1 MILVKDFIEH
11 LIQAN
16 HERLMLLHCWLFEK
30 LKASYFLI
38 CAIPINGVFKLV
50 QGSEKKGH
58 RLSFFILAAQGGIG
72 PRPRMPDSA
81 LD

>member
-30 LKASYFLI
+30 LKALFSDLRN
-38 CAIPINGVFKLV
+38 PNQRSL
-50 QGSEKKGH
+50 
-58 RLSFFILAAQGGIG
+58 
-72 PRPRMPDSA
+72 
-81 LD
+81 